1 MKNLVITTIV
11 LMTTLLTIKT
21 ANAQTENPET
31 TDLDYKYKD
40 ALNEQMNKYGMKV
53 FDFPSN
59 DPCNRTGNPL
69 VKRNDLISP
78 AFPSDSNPVIRFWGN
93 KDSIILMKGPEDIN
107 IIWIHGL
114 NGTTESLR
122 WPAQATQAGS
132 VGFPAR
138 KARSHRGTASSSG
151 IQFYSENGGITSATL
166 DLENAMNAVLPI
178 SERKP
183 NDFIIAHS
191 QGGIVAREWLRKMEM
206 EPNTYQKFAHGM
218 VTFGTPHDGAEIL
231 NNTRDDMGDKI
242 PKFMKDA
249 CEALSDPLIV
259 PLVNS
264 NFVTSLLIS
273 KEMIKIAQDKACG
286 VIGNTIIPF
295 ALDNYFK
302 RTTRDYYVGSP
313 FLTGYNEGGVRKQG
327 LSEYTLKVPVVQFY
341 GEEEQPILWRF
352 TSSTMEMGHDK
363 LNNNEA
369 VFGYDKD
376 DQLQNKVSDMIN
388 DFEAKSNLEA
398 KKVKDYKLQAKR
410 YNSIAIVYFARH
422 NYFLGTAAL
431 VAAGLATK
439 NKQSAQENEFAYN
452 RGKNWLSNAND
463 YYLTDLVGARV
474 NQTTLNCKVV
484 ADLQCRDLR
493 KNPVG
498 SGVPAVNVKVNYSF
512 NTTAPSCAVQPFNIT
527 YANYHFIGHDNTPWN
542 GPCTGFETIIPTW
555 KTTYYYKPND
565 GIVLAESAS
574 KKILVNTNVNPL
586 NTHAIVRMD
595 KTNHDQMKNSVETKK
610 ALLVLYGG
618 DKYGQFFK
626 VDIR

>member
-11 LMTTLLTIKT
+11 LISTLLTIKT

-122 WPAQATQAGS
+122 WPAQATQIGS
-132 VGFPAR
+132 PGFPAR
-138 KARSHRGTASSSG
+138 KVRSIRGTASSAG
-151 IQFYSENGGITSATL
+151 VQFYSENGGITAAAI
-166 DLENAMNAVLPI
+166 DLENAMNVILPV
-178 SERKP
+178 SQRKP
-183 NDFIIAHS
+183 QDFIIAHS

-206 EPNTYQKFAHGM
+206 EPNTYQNFAHGL
-218 VTFGTPHDGAEIL
+218 VTFGTPHGGAEIL
-231 NNTRDDMGDKI
+231 NNTREDMKDKI
-242 PKFMKDA
+242 PKFMNDGCK
-249 CEALSDPLIV
+249 ALSGALIT
-259 PLVNS
+259 PIINDNLVAS
-264 NFVTSLLIS
+264 MFISQKMTDNFINKGCQVFSES
-273 KEMIKIAQDKACG
+273 
-286 VIGNTIIPF
+286 IIPF

-302 RTTRDYYVGSP
+302 RTTKDYYVGSP
-313 FLTGYNEGGVRKQG
+313 FLTGYDEGGVRKQG

-352 TSSTMEMGHDK
+352 TSSTMSMGHDQLDNK
-363 LNNNEA
+363 E
-369 VFGYDKD
+369 VYFGYEKD
-376 DQLQNKVSDMIN
+376 DQLQDKVSDMLN
-388 DFEAKSNLEA
+388 KLEA
-398 KKVKDYKLQAKR
+398 NYNDANNNETRCRRIKNLSLATSLLVLPAITYAIYQKKEQDYFEDKCA
-410 YNSIAIVYFARH
+410 YN
-422 NYFLGTAAL
+422 NAL
-431 VAAGLATK
+431 V
-439 NKQSAQENEFAYN
+439 
-452 RGKNWLSNAND
+452 WLRNAND

-474 NQTTLNCKVV
+474 TQTTLNCRVT

-527 YANYHFIGHDNTPWN
+527 YANYHFMGHDNTPWN

-586 NTHAIVRMD
+586 NTHAIVRME
-595 KTNHDQMKNSVETKK
+595 KNKS
-610 ALLVLYGG
+610 
-618 DKYGQFFK
+618 
-626 VDIR
+626 